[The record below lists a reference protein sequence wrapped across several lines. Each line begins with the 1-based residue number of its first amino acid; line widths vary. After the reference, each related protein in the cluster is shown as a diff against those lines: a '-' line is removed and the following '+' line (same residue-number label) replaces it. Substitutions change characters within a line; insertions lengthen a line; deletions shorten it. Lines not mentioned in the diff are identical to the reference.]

1 MKILHPHMTSSS
13 TPQLRFLPAL
23 TLVLAAA
30 AQAQTE
36 TAKLLPSDGAASD
49 WFGHAVAIDGTTA
62 IVGAVYDDDNG
73 TYSGSAYLFDT
84 TTGAQI
90 AKLLPSDGAA
100 ADFFGWS
107 VAIDGTTAI
116 VGAVLDD
123 DKGTNSGSAYLFDT
137 TTGAQIAKL
146 LPSDG
151 AAADSFG
158 YSVAIDGT
166 TAIVGAAYDDDNGT
180 NSGSA
185 YLLDTTTGAQIA
197 KLFPNDGA
205 VADRFGWSVAIAGD
219 TAIVGA
225 YLHDDNGSDSGSA
238 YLFDTTTGA
247 QVAKLL
253 PSDGAAGDWFGESVA
268 INGNTAIVGAVLDD
282 DKGTDSGSVYL
293 FDTTTGGQVAKLLPD
308 DGAVNDRFGW
318 SVAIAGNTAI
328 VGAYLHDDNGSD
340 SGSAY
345 LFDTTTGGQVTKL
358 LPSDGAAGDWF
369 GSSVAFGGNTAMVG
383 APYDADN
390 GAGSGSAYLFSLG
403 PAWTLSPVSGH
414 WYSPLEPLTWT
425 DAEAQAQSWGGHLA
439 TIRSQAENDWLR
451 DNFATTNM
459 IWIGYT
465 DQVVEGTFE
474 WSSGEPVVYENWTVG
489 EPDDAFGADWAVL
502 RPGNGTW
509 FDEPHLPEHP
519 GVVEVISADCD
530 GNGLPDAYQIAQDP
544 WLDWNG
550 DGVLDGCTSPNYCT
564 ATANSTGVPSV
575 IGADGSPLMTDNAFT
590 LEAWDLPLNE
600 FAYFLMSES
609 TAFVPGFGGSMGNLC
624 VGSPIVRLNNSSDGG
639 GVLNSGASG
648 QVNLTLDL
656 TSLPQGIVLA
666 PGDVWYF
673 QLWHRDFD
681 LIIGPTS
688 NTSDGIEV
696 MFR

>member
-1 MKILHPHMTSSS
+1 MTSNRA
-13 TPQLRFLPAL
+13 LRLNVLPAL
-23 TLVLAAA
+23 ALVLAAA

-36 TAKLLPSDGAASD
+36 SAELLPSDGAANDDFGISVAIVGTTVIVGAYLNEDNGAGSGSAYLFSTTTGAQIAKLLPSDGAPND
-49 WFGHAVAIDGTTA
+49 WFGYSVAIDGTTA
-62 IVGAVYDDDNG
+62 IVGASRDNEDIGAGSGSAYLFDTTTGVQIAKLLPSDGAVYDSFGFSVAIDGTIALVGAPLHSDNG
-73 TYSGSAYLFDT
+73 TSSGSAYLFDT

-100 ADFFGWS
+100 YDGFGYSVAIDGTTALVGAYEHNDNGASSGSAYLFNTSSGAQIAKLLPNDIAAGDWFGYS

-116 VGAVLDD
+116 VGARWHSDNGTNSGSAYLFDTTTGGQVAKLLPSDGAAGDAFGNSVAIDGTTAIVGAALGDD
-123 DKGTNSGSAYLFDT
+123 NGTNSGSAYLFDT
-137 TTGAQIAKL
+137 TTGAEIAKL
-146 LPSDG
+146 LPGDG
-151 AAADSFG
+151 AAGDAFG
-158 YSVAIDGT
+158 NSVAIDGT
-166 TAIVGAAYDDDNGT
+166 TAIVGAVHHNGNGT
-180 NSGSA
+180 C
-185 YLLDTTTGAQIA
+185 
-197 KLFPNDGA
+197 
-205 VADRFGWSVAIAGD
+205 
-219 TAIVGA
+219 
-225 YLHDDNGSDSGSA
+225 SGSA
-238 YLFDTTTGA
+238 YLFRVDP
-247 QVAKLL
+247 V
-253 PSDGAAGDWFGESVA
+253 
-268 INGNTAIVGAVLDD
+268 
-282 DKGTDSGSVYL
+282 
-293 FDTTTGGQVAKLLPD
+293 
-308 DGAVNDRFGW
+308 
-318 SVAIAGNTAI
+318 
-328 VGAYLHDDNGSD
+328 
-340 SGSAY
+340 
-345 LFDTTTGGQVTKL
+345 
-358 LPSDGAAGDWF
+358 
-369 GSSVAFGGNTAMVG
+369 
-383 APYDADN
+383 
-390 GAGSGSAYLFSLG
+390 
-403 PAWTLSPVSGH
+403 WTLSPVTGH
-414 WYSPLEPLTWT
+414 WYSPLDPLTWT
-425 DAEAQAQSWGGHLA
+425 DAEAQAQSWGGHL
-439 TIRSQAENDWLR
+439 TTVRSQAENDWLR
-451 DNFATTNM
+451 DNYAATNM

-530 GNGLPDAYQIAQDP
+530 GDGLPDAYQIAQEP

-609 TAFVPGFGGSMGNLC
+609 TAFVPGFGGSQGNLC
-624 VGSPIVRLNNSSDGG
+624 VGSPIVRLNNPSDGG

-656 TSLPQGIVLA
+656 KNLPQGIVLA

-681 LIIGPTS
+681 LAIGPTS
-688 NTSDGIEV
+688 NTSDGIEA